1 MSWLKGKRLFWTHYV
16 RVFTDG
22 GYPKFRYFPR
32 FRRLH
37 YATHWGMRGFAIY
50 LFGREFNFSFGIDKN
65 KLYEKK
71 E

>member
-1 MSWLKGKRLFWTHYV
+1 MRWLKGKRLFWTRYI
-16 RVFTDG
+16 RIYTDG
-22 GYPKFRYFPR
+22 GYHKFRYFPR

-37 YATHWGMRGFAIY
+37 YSIHWGMWGFCIY